1 MNDRTRPKTIQG
13 VPFRQYKAVLRF
25 CNDQRRQ
32 YGLEPVKYLSRGQR
46 RQFEDCPVRNTIGGD
61 LVRGLVSLT
70 YCKAIIDG
78 KLVKRPLPP
87 AILRFIEQFDAG
99 AFPELEAK

>member
-1 MNDRTRPKTIQG
+1 MNNRSRPKTIQG
-13 VPFRQYKAVLRF
+13 VPFRQYKDVLRF
-25 CNDQRRQ
+25 CNQQRKQ
-32 YGLEPVKYLSRGQR
+32 YGLEPRRDLARGKR

-78 KLVKRPLPP
+78 KLIKRPLPP
-87 AILRFIEQFDAG
+87 AILRFIEQFDEG